1 MCKRVSAKQRMQDR
15 ENCCNCCRC
24 WDIPS
29 GLAGATELNHSRIK
43 GKSRKFIAGLLTVL
57 LCHFYKSGTCILTD
71 QHSGLGQHSA
81 DSLNMGKWDRDYL
94 LTFVIVEVE
103 FLHKRVVGVA
113 VKHDNNRKKAAQKVA
128 FWPIVL
134 HKQCLEHFHLNTI
147 DNLPS
152 K

>member
-1 MCKRVSAKQRMQDR
+1 MQDR
-15 ENCCNCCRC
+15 EDCCNCCSC

-43 GKSRKFIAGLLTVL
+43 GKSGKFIAGLLTVL

-71 QHSGLGQHSA
+71 QHSGLGHHSA
-81 DSLNMGKWDRDYL
+81 DSLNMGKWNGDYL
-94 LTFVIVEVE
+94 CYSRGR
-103 FLHKRVVGVA
+103 FLHKRTVGVA
-113 VKHDNNRKKAAQKVA
+113 VKHDDNKKKVAFVVQKVA

-134 HKQCLEHFHLNTI
+134 HKCLEHFYLNTI
-147 DNLPS
+147 NNLPS